1 VLGSWLGLCQTA
13 HGACLA
19 DKPIRTANSD
29 ANPLVGVGA
38 AVVSFAVNP
47 ANNWV
52 CIAKGAKYMVS
63 SSEVAASPEPAYSQ
77 TTTRNVSLSR
87 AGRLLF
93 LGLMFF
99 NTGVLAIACA
109 AVGAWPVLP
118 FAGIELSLLAYA
130 FYYIGKFDGDYE
142 RLTIDD
148 AALILEVC
156 ERGLI
161 TRREFNRPW
170 VKLILVEQS
179 SRCRLGLQY
188 HGHEYRLGKLM
199 NDEQRSAWGREL
211 RKQIR
216 IVSA

>member
-1 VLGSWLGLCQTA
+1 
-13 HGACLA
+13 
-19 DKPIRTANSD
+19 
-29 ANPLVGVGA
+29 
-38 AVVSFAVNP
+38 
-47 ANNWV
+47 
-52 CIAKGAKYMVS
+52 MVS
-63 SSEVAASPEPAYSQ
+63 LSNVTASPKPATYSQ

-93 LGLMFF
+93 LGLMFV

-109 AVGAWPVLP
+109 VAGAWPVLP
-118 FAGIELSLLAYA
+118 FAGIELTLLAYA
-130 FYYIGKFDGDYE
+130 FHYIGKFDGDFE

-148 AALILEVC
+148 STLTLEVC

-161 TRREFNRPW
+161 SRREFNRPW
-170 VKLILVEQS
+170 VKLICVEQG

-188 HGHEYRLGKLM
+188 QGHEYTLGKLM
-199 NDEQRSAWGREL
+199 NDEQRAAWGREL

>member
-1 VLGSWLGLCQTA
+1 
-13 HGACLA
+13 
-19 DKPIRTANSD
+19 
-29 ANPLVGVGA
+29 
-38 AVVSFAVNP
+38 
-47 ANNWV
+47 
-52 CIAKGAKYMVS
+52 MVS
-63 SSEVAASPEPAYSQ
+63 SSDVTANLKSASYSQ

-93 LGLMFF
+93 LSLMFL

-109 AVGAWPVLP
+109 VAGAWPVLP

-130 FYYIGKFDGDYE
+130 FHYIGKFDSDFE
-142 RLTIDD
+142 RLTLDD
-148 AALILEVC
+148 SMLTLEVC

-161 TRREFNRPW
+161 SRREFNRPW
-170 VKLILVEQS
+170 VQLICVEQG

-188 HGHEYRLGKLM
+188 QGYEYTLGKLM
-199 NDEQRSAWGREL
+199 NDEQRAAWGREL